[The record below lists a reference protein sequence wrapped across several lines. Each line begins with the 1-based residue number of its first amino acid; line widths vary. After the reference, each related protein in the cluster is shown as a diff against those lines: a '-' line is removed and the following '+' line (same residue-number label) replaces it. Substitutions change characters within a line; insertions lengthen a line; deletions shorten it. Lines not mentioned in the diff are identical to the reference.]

1 MYEFKFYKGLNQML
15 KNNKYITNLSYGVTA
30 FLFVFSYS
38 LCFAASLQ
46 LNIWYAL
53 VTAITSLIISI
64 SLKSQVLVP
73 DTFLTVPLL
82 LVLSSGTNALLPF
95 SVIGGGLIYAMLNKK
110 FKSYKID
117 PAIKGALYLSLAF
130 SVTAL
135 LTTHYFGI
143 GANGFTVIEIL
154 KNYRS
159 LGFHPNWR
167 GVFFGTITLFSMITY
182 PFKFKK
188 ANKYLPAE
196 CFSLILP
203 LALNLFLNPEER
215 YTPIDELSNIFN
227 FLNQDSLSF
236 FLPSFNTDFDFS
248 MQSYVNAFK
257 SALSVGSLLLLLN
270 SKNNRND
277 STGTASILNG
287 IQGGFPLRNYEIRG
301 YSLISAIIAVLLVIY
316 SSFFLDEIL
325 MRIPLHSAA
334 VVLIVNGWKQVDF
347 KAIALSFKKSIINI
361 IPIVSIFVIS
371 IIYDIFTALI
381 VAIILNALISVFT
394 KTKGGANNG

>member
-143 GANGFTVIEIL
+143 GAKGFTVIEIL

-159 LGFHPNWR
+159 LGFHPNWC

-215 YTPIDELSNIFN
+215 YTPIDELLIF
-227 FLNQDSLSF
+227 
-236 FLPSFNTDFDFS
+236 
-248 MQSYVNAFK
+248 
-257 SALSVGSLLLLLN
+257 
-270 SKNNRND
+270 
-277 STGTASILNG
+277 
-287 IQGGFPLRNYEIRG
+287 
-301 YSLISAIIAVLLVIY
+301 
-316 SSFFLDEIL
+316 
-325 MRIPLHSAA
+325 
-334 VVLIVNGWKQVDF
+334 
-347 KAIALSFKKSIINI
+347 
-361 IPIVSIFVIS
+361 
-371 IIYDIFTALI
+371 
-381 VAIILNALISVFT
+381 
-394 KTKGGANNG
+394 